1 MRSALRLSSIF
12 CGLLLAIQPACAD
25 PGTLSSEQANVLGTS
40 FAITLVTNDDT
51 NLSAAEAAALAEI
64 DRLSKILSTYDPDS
78 EIAQLNAR
86 NEMIVSA
93 EMIAVL
99 RACEAFKTES
109 NNAISCRLGDIIE
122 RWDQAEQSGAA
133 PATAEMR
140 LMAGYARRATV
151 EIGAEDYRVQL
162 GERVSLNLNAIAK
175 GYIIDRALEAA
186 YQAAPGAE
194 GILIDIGGDLAAIG
208 TGPHDGD
215 WHVKAGTG
223 PAAQV
228 MMLQSGAVATSGQ
241 STRDRE
247 IDGRSYGHVL
257 SPKDGWPVEEIAEVS
272 VIAPDTMTADAMAT
286 ALMVMS
292 IADGLRWIESKPDID
307 AKILAKDGQ
316 VFTSRQWQARLVAA
330 ADQSEQALT
339 WPEGYEFAVS
349 INIPDLDVANYERPY
364 VAVWIADTRRTLI
377 RVLLLAGDEPR
388 WIEEN
393 YFWHRRF
400 GRKAGSLV
408 DAVSE
413 PTRRPGNY
421 TLLWDGRDHNG
432 AVVPDGEYVLHV
444 EAAREHGGHQ
454 HESLSFM
461 LSADPIVLNYEAG
474 EELGPVTMTFGPGS

>member
-1 MRSALRLSSIF
+1 
-12 CGLLLAIQPACAD
+12 
-25 PGTLSSEQANVLGTS
+25 
-40 FAITLVTNDDT
+40 
-51 NLSAAEAAALAEI
+51 
-64 DRLSKILSTYDPDS
+64 
-78 EIAQLNAR
+78 
-86 NEMIVSA
+86 
-93 EMIAVL
+93 
-99 RACEAFKTES
+99 
-109 NNAISCRLGDIIE
+109 
-122 RWDQAEQSGAA
+122 
-133 PATAEMR
+133 
-140 LMAGYARRATV
+140 
-151 EIGAEDYRVQL
+151 
-162 GERVSLNLNAIAK
+162 
-175 GYIIDRALEAA
+175 
-186 YQAAPGAE
+186 
-194 GILIDIGGDLAAIG
+194 
-208 TGPHDGD
+208 
-215 WHVKAGTG
+215 
-223 PAAQV
+223 
-228 MMLQSGAVATSGQ
+228 
-241 STRDRE
+241 
-247 IDGRSYGHVL
+247 
-257 SPKDGWPVEEIAEVS
+257 DGWPVEEIAEVS